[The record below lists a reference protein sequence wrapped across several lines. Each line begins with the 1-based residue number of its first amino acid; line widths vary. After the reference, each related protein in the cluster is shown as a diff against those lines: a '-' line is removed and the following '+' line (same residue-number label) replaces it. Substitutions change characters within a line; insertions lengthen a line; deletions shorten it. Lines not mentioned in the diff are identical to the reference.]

1 MSWVHGGLTMDK
13 DDYDYYVQS
22 VSEQL
27 MLIFWISFST
37 IIIVG
42 IMLSLAL

>member
-1 MSWVHGGLTMDK
+1 MDK